1 MTRKQKRNLKN
12 IVVNILSY
20 ITIIVIVLAGLLVA
34 YMAIDIAGLTYL
46 ALDFMGLVAWAVSGQ
61 VPEGGFNTGFYFGRV
76 SYIIISLI
84 IK

>member
-1 MTRKQKRNLKN
+1 MTRKQKRDLKN

-20 ITIIVIVLAGLLVA
+20 ITYAIMMLV
-34 YMAIDIAGLTYL
+34 IAGLAYL
-46 ALDFMGLVAWAVSGQ
+46 ALDFLGLVAWAVSGQ
-61 VPEGGFNTGFYFGRV
+61 VPEGGFNTGYYIGRV